1 LSAPRGPLRIT
12 LGGVTGWVGRPL
24 AAAIA
29 TQPDM
34 RLVAAVARG
43 ACCTPLGHGD
53 AIAPIAPTVRAALD
67 IPSDVYVDY
76 TSAEAV
82 LEHSLT
88 AISEGR
94 HVVIGSSGLG
104 TDEYRAIDAAARAA
118 GVGVVAVGN
127 FSTTAALLQRFAAD
141 AAQHLPTWEILD
153 FADARKIDA
162 PSGTARELAWRLST
176 VRAPHVAVPTE
187 HAVGPREAYGA
198 AIDGTRVHSVRLPGH
213 GLGVEIHFG
222 HGDERLVIRY
232 EAGASASP
240 YIAGTLRAIRRVRE
254 FQGLVRGG
262 DELL

>member
-1 LSAPRGPLRIT
+1 MSAPAGPLRVT

-24 AAAIA
+24 SAAIA
-29 TQPDM
+29 TQPDL
-34 RLVAAVARG
+34 RLVAAVARR
-43 ACCTPLGHGD
+43 ACCTPLGRED
-53 AIAPIAPTVRAALD
+53 EIAPIVRTVREALD

-82 LEHSLT
+82 LGHALA
-88 AISEGR
+88 AISAGR

-104 TDEYRAIDAAARAA
+104 TDEYREIDAAARAA
-118 GVGVVAVGN
+118 DVGVVAVGN

-141 AAQHLPTWEILD
+141 AARHLEAWEILD

-176 VRAPHVAVPTE
+176 VRAPLVAVPPE
-187 HAVGPREAYGA
+187 ISVGPREAHGA
-198 AIDGTRVHSVRLPGH
+198 EIDGTRVHSVRLPGH
-213 GLGVEIHFG
+213 GLGVEVHFG
-222 HGDERLVIRY
+222 HGDERLVLRY

-254 FQGLVRGG
+254 FRGLVRGG